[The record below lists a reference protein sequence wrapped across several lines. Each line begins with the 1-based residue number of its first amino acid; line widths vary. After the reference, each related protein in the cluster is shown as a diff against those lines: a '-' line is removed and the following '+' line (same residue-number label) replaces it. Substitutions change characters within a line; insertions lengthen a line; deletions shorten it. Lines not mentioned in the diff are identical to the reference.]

1 MIRLADKGFQ
11 EGHLKMGGRR
21 RGTKNRVSQ
30 KLFDE
35 FLDCLNEVEEDEQ
48 ISKGK
53 SFFKHIIEQGYS
65 DKTVGIAVL
74 RKLVPDRVFNAMD
87 FQKDVKV
94 QFELVSAEENIIPG
108 DKVIKRTKTADS
120 S

>member
-1 MIRLADKGFQ
+1 MADKGFQ
-11 EGHLKMGGRR
+11 EGHKKMGGRK
-21 RGTKNRVSQ
+21 RGVKNRVPQ

-35 FLDCLNEVEEDEQ
+35 FLDTISEVEEDEK

-53 SFFKHIIEQGYS
+53 SFFKNIIEQGYV
-65 DKTVGIAVL
+65 DKTVGIAIL

-87 FQKDVKV
+87 FQKDVKI
-94 QFELVSAEENIIPG
+94 QFELVSAEEDVHG
-108 DKVIKRTKTADS
+108 DKVIKRKKTVDS

>member
-1 MIRLADKGFQ
+1 MFE
-11 EGHLKMGGRR
+11 EGHKKIGGRK
-21 RGTKNRVSQ
+21 RGTKNRVPQ
-30 KLFDE
+30 KLFEE
-35 FLDCLNEVEEDEQ
+35 FLSTISEVEEDEQ

-53 SFFKHIIEQGYS
+53 SFFKHIIEQGYV
-65 DKTVGIAVL
+65 DRTVGIAIL

-87 FQKDVKV
+87 FQKDVKI
-94 QFELVSAEENIIPG
+94 QFELVSAEENIIG

>member
-1 MIRLADKGFQ
+1 MFE
-11 EGHLKMGGRR
+11 EGHKKYGGRKKE
-21 RGTKNRVSQ
+21 TKNRVSQ

-35 FLDCLNEVEEDEQ
+35 FLDTILEVEEDKQ

-53 SFFKHIIEQGYS
+53 SFFKHIIEQGYL
-65 DKTVGIAVL
+65 DKTVGIAIL
-74 RKLVPDRVFNAMD
+74 KKLVPDKVFNAMD
-87 FQKDVKV
+87 FQRDVKV
-94 QFELVSAEENIIPG
+94 QFELVSAEEDIYG

>member
-1 MIRLADKGFQ
+1 LAEKGFQ
-11 EGHLKMGGRR
+11 EGHKKYGGRKK
-21 RGTKNRVSQ
+21 GGKNRVPQ
-30 KLFDE
+30 KLFEE
-35 FLDCLNEVEEDEQ
+35 FLDTISEVEEDEQ

-53 SFFKHIIEQGYS
+53 SFFKHIIEQGYV
-65 DKTVGIAVL
+65 DKTVGISIL

-94 QFELVSAEENIIPG
+94 QFELVSSEENEFG
-108 DKVIKRTKTADS
+108 DKMIKRTKTVDS

>member
-1 MIRLADKGFQ
+1 MFE
-11 EGHLKMGGRR
+11 EGHKKIGGRKK
-21 RGTKNRVSQ
+21 GGKNRVSQ

-35 FLDCLNEVEEDEQ
+35 FLDTISEVEEDKQ

-53 SFFKHIIEQGYS
+53 SFFKNIIEQGYV
-65 DKTVGIAVL
+65 DRTVGIAIL

-87 FQKDVKV
+87 FQRDVKV
-94 QFELVSAEENIIPG
+94 QFELVSGEENILG
-108 DKVIKRTKTADS
+108 DKVIKRTKTVDS